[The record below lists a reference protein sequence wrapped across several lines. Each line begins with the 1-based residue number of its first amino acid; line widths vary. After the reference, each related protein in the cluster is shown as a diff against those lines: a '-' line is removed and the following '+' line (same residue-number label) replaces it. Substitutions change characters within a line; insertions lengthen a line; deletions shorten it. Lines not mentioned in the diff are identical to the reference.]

1 MSGAFFVFIAFIV
14 LANLLRLAGKTG
26 GAGKGPGLPPRPGP
40 HRYRPGDP
48 RRLPGGRGLAESS
61 AATMVPEE
69 LWRILMGEAPPAP
82 APRPAP
88 RSAPARLDDEVAEDL
103 EAEIA
108 EGRPADEAVSL
119 EDLGGGAAPA
129 GAAATRPAPGVRTA
143 EAPAEAP
150 RAPAPRS
157 RARELRRAIVLREVL
172 GPPRGLE

>member
-14 LANLLRLAGKTG
+14 LANLLRLAGKAG
-26 GAGKGPGLPPRPGP
+26 GVGKGTGLPPRPGP
-40 HRYRPGDP
+40 RRYRPGDP
-48 RRLPGGRGLAESS
+48 RRLPGGRGPDETS

-82 APRPAP
+82 RPAP
-88 RSAPARLDDEVAEDL
+88 GRAPGRLDDEVAEDV

-108 EGRPADEAVSL
+108 EGRSADEAVSL
-119 EDLGGGAAPA
+119 EDVGGGAAAA
-129 GAAATRPAPGVRTA
+129 GAAAATAAPEVRVA
-143 EAPAEAP
+143 VAPAEAP